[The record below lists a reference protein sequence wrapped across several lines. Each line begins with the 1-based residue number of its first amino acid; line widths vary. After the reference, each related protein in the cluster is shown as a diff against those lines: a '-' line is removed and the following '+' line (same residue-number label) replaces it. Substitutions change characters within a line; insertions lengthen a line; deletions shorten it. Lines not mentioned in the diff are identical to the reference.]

1 MNNNIH
7 PCIWYN
13 GNAKTAAEFYCSL
26 FANSKITTD
35 SPMVIKWE
43 LAGQTFMGLNGGPMF
58 KTNPSISFLVICE
71 DDVEIDTL
79 WEKLSDSGTVMMPL
93 DKYDWSE
100 RYGFVEDKFGL
111 AWQIMKGKYSD
122 VNQKITP
129 TFLFVGDSFGKAEAA
144 VKYYTKI
151 VKPASIDGIL
161 LYTLDEGA
169 AAGSVKHS
177 QFVLDGKVFMAMD
190 GHGEHPF
197 AFNEGISFVVECK
210 DQEEIDYF
218 WNTFI
223 KDGGAES
230 MCGWL
235 KDKFGVRWQII
246 PKNIG
251 SIMMDPI
258 NGKKA
263 MQALMQMKKID
274 LEKLTAYYE
283 K

>member
-13 GNAKTAAEFYCSL
+13 GNAKQAAEFYCTL
-26 FANSKITTD
+26 FPNSKITTD
-35 SPMVIKWE
+35 SPMVVKWE

-58 KTNPSISFLVICE
+58 TTNPSISFLVICE
-71 DDVEIDTL
+71 EDAEMDML
-79 WEKLSDSGTVMMPL
+79 WQKLSDGGMVMMAL

-100 RYGFVEDKFGL
+100 RYGFVQDKFGL

-129 TFLFVGDSFGKAEAA
+129 TLLFVGNSFGKAATA
-144 VKYYTKI
+144 VKYYTD
-151 VKPASIDGIL
+151 VFKPSSVDGIL
-161 LYTLDEGA
+161 LYAENEGP

-177 QFVLDGKVFMAMD
+177 QYVLDGKVFMAMD
-190 GHGEHPF
+190 GYGEHQF
-197 AFNEGISFVVECK
+197 AFNEGISFVVECESQV
-210 DQEEIDYF
+210 DIDYF
-218 WNTFI
+218 WDSLTCN
-223 KDGGAES
+223 GGQES

-235 KDKFGVRWQII
+235 KDKFGVSWQII

-251 SIMMDPI
+251 AIMMDPV
-258 NGKKA
+258 NGQKA

-274 LEKLTAYYE
+274 IAKLTA
-283 K
+283 

>member
-7 PCIWYN
+7 PCIWYD
-13 GNAKTAAEFYCSL
+13 GNAKAAAEFYCSL
-26 FANSKITTD
+26 FPNSKITADT
-35 SPMVIKWE
+35 PMVVNWE
-43 LAGQTFMGLNGGPMF
+43 LYGQKFMGLNGGPMF

-71 DDVEIDTL
+71 DDAEINTL
-79 WEKLSDSGTVMMPL
+79 WEKLSDGGMVMMAL

-100 RYGFVEDKFGL
+100 CYGFCQDKFGL

-129 TFLFVGDSFGKAEAA
+129 TLLFVGNSYGKAEAA
-144 VKYYTKI
+144 VKYYTEV
-151 VKPASIDGIL
+151 VKPSAVDGIL
-161 LYTLDEGA
+161 LYAENEGP

-190 GHGEHPF
+190 GYGEHHF
-197 AFNEGISFVVECK
+197 AFNEGISFVVEC
-210 DQEEIDYF
+210 DNQEEIDYF
-218 WNTFI
+218 WNELTGN
-223 KDGGAES
+223 GGAES

-235 KDKFGVRWQII
+235 KDKFGVSWQII

-251 SIMMDPI
+251 AIMMDPV
-258 NGKKA
+258 NGQKA

-274 LEKLTAYYE
+274 VAGLTA
-283 K
+283 

>member
-13 GNAKTAAEFYCSL
+13 GNAKAAAEFYCTL
-26 FANSKITTD
+26 FPNSKITTD
-35 SPMVIKWE
+35 SSMVVKWE

-58 KTNPSISFLVICE
+58 TANPSISFLVICE
-71 DDVEIDTL
+71 EDAEINTL
-79 WEKLSDSGTVMMPL
+79 WEKLSDGGMVMMPL
-93 DKYDWSE
+93 NKYDWSE
-100 RYGFVEDKFGL
+100 QYGFLQDKFGL

-129 TFLFVGDSFGKAEAA
+129 TLLFVGNSFGKAEAA
-144 VKYYTKI
+144 VKYYTEVI
-151 VKPASIDGIL
+151 KPSSVDGIL
-161 LYTLDEGA
+161 LYAENEGP

-190 GHGEHPF
+190 GYGEHKF

-210 DQEEIDYF
+210 DQEEIDYY
-218 WNTFI
+218 WNTLTG
-223 KDGGAES
+223 DGGQES

-235 KDKFGVRWQII
+235 KDKFGISWQII

-251 SIMMDPI
+251 ALMMDPVT
-258 NGKKA
+258 GQKS

-274 LEKLTAYYE
+274 IAKLTA
-283 K
+283 